1 MVCEEDLIMCF
12 GNSVPQAPQISA
24 PPPAPEILDFI
35 DEVSGTQTITVVGP
49 DGKKRRVTQKLPRTP
64 EEENR
69 FRAGEELIRTS
80 IDNLKQL
87 YRYDPASMVSYAPF
101 VETFANLNRERQEAL
116 GQIADIGNIAQD
128 VDDFRQMQ
136 RTILDKE
143 LTRNRRITEENLSHS
158 GLSGSSFGN
167 DLRARLA
174 EQEGIARQ
182 KGEVNALNYGEDL
195 SGRRLD
201 RNARAFALQETGRQ
215 ARFDQAQLGYG
226 LAKEHETD
234 MERRRQNA
242 LAENQGL
249 LGIGQNMVGADLNK
263 SQGGRTGELSQNL
276 FQAQA
281 NDSLGRY
288 NAGVNA
294 QMANYKMQMDQY
306 NATPPTF
313 GESLMNIGGRA
324 AGAFAGGMGA
334 QMGRDYAIPRKF
346 SGTRPGVMYGGR

>member
-1 MVCEEDLIMCF
+1 MCF

-64 EEENR
+64 EEEQR

-182 KGEVNALNYGEDL
+182 KGEVNALNYGKDL
-195 SGRRLD
+195 AGRQLD
-201 RNARAFALQETGRQ
+201 QNAKAFGLQEIGRQ

-263 SQGGRTGELSQNL
+263 SQGGNTAALSQNL

-313 GESLMNIGGRA
+313 GESLANVGMRMAGHALGGPM
-324 AGAFAGGMGA
+324 GGQMGA
-334 QMGRDYAIPRKF
+334 QMGAQMSGPR
-346 SGTRPGVMYGGR
+346 RQPGVMYGGR